1 MLNAYLYEGL
11 RTPFGRH
18 AGTLAKVR
26 PDDLLAEVMKTLMK
40 KSAFKPEQIEDIIVG
55 CANQSG
61 EDSRC
66 VARHAGLLAGLPLEI
81 PGTVLQRNCAS
92 GLGAM
97 VHAAH
102 AITAGEGDVFLVGG
116 VESMSR
122 SPLVMSRSESA
133 FGRDVKLYD
142 STIGP
147 RFSNPKLVKQF
158 GDDQMPQTADR
169 LAREYE
175 IKREEADTFALASQ
189 QKYAIAKGEG
199 FFAGEISPVEL
210 PPTRKGPVPPVAD
223 DEHPRPTVDMAA
235 LAKMKSLYE
244 GGVTTAGNASGV
256 NDGAVALI
264 VASKE
269 AGDKAGV
276 KPIAR
281 IIASA
286 AAGVPP
292 QIMGIGPV
300 AASKKALARVGL
312 TIKDMDVIEINEAFA
327 AQVLSCL
334 KGLGVALD
342 DSRVNPNGGAI
353 AVGHPLGASGARLA
367 LTAARQLQRSGGRYA
382 LGQPVHRR
390 RAGHGRDS
398 GAGLKAGTQWTQR
411 FAKDEQK

>member
-18 AGTLAKVR
+18 GGTLAKVR
-26 PDDLLAEVMKTLMK
+26 PDDLLADVMKTVMK
-40 KSAFKPEQIEDIIVG
+40 QSAFKPEQIEDIVVG
-55 CANQSG
+55 CANQGG

-66 VARHAGLLAGLPLEI
+66 VARHAGLVAGMPIET

-92 GLGAM
+92 GLGAL

-102 AITAGEGDVFLVGG
+102 SITAGEGDVFMVGG

-122 SPLVMSRSESA
+122 SPIVMSRAESPFA
-133 FGRDVKLYD
+133 RDIKFYD

-158 GDDQMPQTADR
+158 GDDQMPQTADT
-169 LAREYE
+169 LARQYE

-199 FFAGEISPVEL
+199 FFAGEISPVEM

-223 DEHPRPTVDMAA
+223 DEHPRPTTDMAA
-235 LAKMKSLYE
+235 LAKMRPLYE

-269 AGDKAGV
+269 AGDKAG
-276 KPIAR
+276 AR
-281 IIASA
+281 PLARVIASA

-300 AASKKALARVGL
+300 AASKKALARAGL
-312 TIKDMDVIEINEAFA
+312 QIKDMDVIEINEAFA

-334 KGLGVALD
+334 KGLGVAFD
-342 DSRVNPNGGAI
+342 DTRVNPNGGAI

-382 LGQPVHRR
+382 LVSLCIGGGQGMAAILERV
-390 RAGHGRDS
+390 
-398 GAGLKAGTQWTQR
+398 
-411 FAKDEQK
+411 

>member
-1 MLNAYLYEGL
+1 MLDAYVYEGV

-18 AGTLAKVR
+18 AGVLAKVR
-26 PDDLLAEVMKTLMK
+26 PDDLLADAIRNLMK
-40 KSAFKPEQIEDIIVG
+40 KSAFKPEQIEDIVVG
-55 CANQSG
+55 CANQAG

-66 VARHAGLLAGLPLEI
+66 VARHAGLVAGLPIET

-92 GLGAM
+92 GLGAV

-102 AITAGEGDVFLVGG
+102 AITAGEGEVFLVGG

-147 RFSNPKLVKQF
+147 RFSNPKLVKRF
-158 GDDQMPQTADR
+158 GDDQMPQTADT
-169 LAREYE
+169 LAREYG
-175 IKREEADTFALASQ
+175 IKREDADRFALRSQ

-199 FFAGEISPVEL
+199 FFSGEIAPVEL
-210 PPTRKGPVPPVAD
+210 PPSRKGPVPPVAD
-223 DEHPRPTVDMAA
+223 DEHPRPNTDLDA
-235 LAKMKSLYE
+235 LAKMRTLYD

-264 VASKE
+264 VGSRE
-269 AGDKAGV
+269 AGQKAGI
-276 KPIAR
+276 KPLAR
-281 IIASA
+281 VIASA

-300 AASKKALARVGL
+300 AASKKALARAGL
-312 TIKDMDVIEINEAFA
+312 SIKDMDIIEINEAFA
-327 AQVLSCL
+327 AQVLACL
-334 KGLGVALD
+334 KGLEVQFD

-353 AVGHPLGASGARLA
+353 AVGHPLGASGGRLA

-382 LGQPVHRR
+382 LVSLCIGGGQGMAAILERI
-390 RAGHGRDS
+390 
-398 GAGLKAGTQWTQR
+398 
-411 FAKDEQK
+411 

>member
-1 MLNAYLYEGL
+1 MLDAYLYEGL

-18 AGTLAKVR
+18 AGVLAKVR
-26 PDDLLAEVMKTLMK
+26 PDDLLAEAVRNLMK
-40 KSAFKPEQIEDIIVG
+40 KSAFKPEQIEDFIVG
-55 CANQSG
+55 CANQAG

-66 VARHAGLLAGLPLEI
+66 VARHAGLVAGLPIEM
-81 PGTVLQRNCAS
+81 PGTVIQRNCAS
-92 GLGAM
+92 GLGA
-97 VHAAH
+97 VVQASH
-102 AITAGEGDVFLVGG
+102 AITAGEGDVYLVGG

-147 RFSNPKLVKQF
+147 RFSNPKLVKRF
-158 GDDQMPQTADR
+158 GDDQMPQTADN

-175 IKREEADTFALASQ
+175 IKREEADQFALRSQ

-199 FFAGEISPVEL
+199 FFSGEIAPVEL
-210 PPTRKGPVPPVAD
+210 PPSRKGPVPPVVD
-223 DEHPRPTVDMAA
+223 DEHPRPGTDLDA
-235 LAKMKSLYE
+235 LTKMRPLYE

-264 VASKE
+264 IASKT

-281 IIASA
+281 VIASA

-292 QIMGIGPV
+292 HIMGIGPV
-300 AASKKALARVGL
+300 AASKKALARAGL
-312 TIKDMDVIEINEAFA
+312 AIKDLDVIEINEAFA
-327 AQVLSCL
+327 AQVLGCL
-334 KGLGVALD
+334 KGLGVAFD

-353 AVGHPLGASGARLA
+353 AVGHPLGASGARLT
-367 LTAARQLQRSGGRYA
+367 LTAARQLHRSGGRYA
-382 LGQPVHRR
+382 LVSLCIGGGQGMAAILERV
-390 RAGHGRDS
+390 
-398 GAGLKAGTQWTQR
+398 
-411 FAKDEQK
+411 

>member
-1 MLNAYLYEGL
+1 MLDAYIYEGL

-18 AGTLAKVR
+18 AGVLARVR
-26 PDDLLAEVMKTLMK
+26 PDDLLADVMKKLMH
-40 KSAFKPEQIEDIIVG
+40 KSAFKPEQIEDIVVG
-55 CANQSG
+55 CANQAG

-66 VARHAGLLAGLPLEI
+66 VARHAGLVAGLPIET

-92 GLGAM
+92 GLGAL

-102 AITAGEGDVFLVGG
+102 AITAGEGEVFLVGG

-158 GDDQMPQTADR
+158 GDDQMPQTADT
-169 LAREYE
+169 LARQYE
-175 IKREEADTFALASQ
+175 IRREQADAFALASQ
-189 QKYAIAKGEG
+189 RKYANAKGEG

-210 PPTRKGPVPPVAD
+210 PATRKGPVPPVTE
-223 DEHPRPTVDMAA
+223 DEHPRPNTDMEA
-235 LAKMKSLYE
+235 LARMKPLYE

-256 NDGAVALI
+256 NDGAVAMI
-264 VASKE
+264 VASRR
-269 AGDKAGV
+269 AGDQAGV
-276 KPIAR
+276 KPLAR
-281 IIASA
+281 VVASA
-286 AAGVPP
+286 AVGVPP

-300 AASKKALARVGL
+300 AASKKALARAGL

-334 KGLGVALD
+334 KGLEVAFD

-353 AVGHPLGASGARLA
+353 AVGHPLGASGGRLA

-382 LGQPVHRR
+382 LVSLCIGGGQGMAAILERV
-390 RAGHGRDS
+390 
-398 GAGLKAGTQWTQR
+398 
-411 FAKDEQK
+411 

>member
-1 MLNAYLYEGL
+1 MLDAYLYEGL

-18 AGTLAKVR
+18 AGVLARVR
-26 PDDLLAEVMKTLMK
+26 PDDLLADAVKNLMR
-40 KSAFKPEQIEDIIVG
+40 KSAFKPEQIEDFIVG
-55 CANQSG
+55 CANQAG

-66 VARHAGLLAGLPLEI
+66 VARHAGLVAGLPIEM

-92 GLGAM
+92 GLGAV

-102 AITAGEGDVFLVGG
+102 AITAGEGEVFLVGG

-158 GDDQMPQTADR
+158 GDDQMPQTADT
-169 LAREYE
+169 LAREYS
-175 IKREEADTFALASQ
+175 IKRDEADRFAAASQ

-199 FFAGEISPVEL
+199 FFAGEIAPVEL
-210 PPTRKGPVPPVAD
+210 PPSRKGPVSPVAE
-223 DEHPRPTVDMAA
+223 DEHPRPGTDLDT
-235 LAKMKSLYE
+235 LAKMKALYE

-256 NDGAVALI
+256 NDGAVALML
-264 VASKE
+264 ASKA
-269 AGDKAGV
+269 AGDKAGI
-276 KPIAR
+276 KPLAR
-281 IIASA
+281 VIASA

-300 AASKKALARVGL
+300 AASKKALARAGL
-312 TIKDMDVIEINEAFA
+312 SLKDLDIIEINEAFA
-327 AQVLSCL
+327 AQVLACL

-353 AVGHPLGASGARLA
+353 AVGHPLGASGARIA

-382 LGQPVHRR
+382 LVSLCIGGGQGMAAILERV
-390 RAGHGRDS
+390 
-398 GAGLKAGTQWTQR
+398 
-411 FAKDEQK
+411 

>member
-18 AGTLAKVR
+18 AGVLAKVR
-26 PDDLLAEVMKTLMK
+26 PDDLLADAIKNLMK

-55 CANQSG
+55 CANQAG

-66 VARHAGLLAGLPLEI
+66 VARHAGLVAGLPIET

-92 GLGAM
+92 GLGAV

-102 AITAGEGDVFLVGG
+102 SITAGEGDVFLVGG

-133 FGRDVKLYD
+133 FARDIKLYD

-147 RFSNPKLVKQF
+147 RFSNPKLVKRF
-158 GDDQMPQTADR
+158 GDDQMPQTADN
-169 LAREYE
+169 LAREYG
-175 IKREEADTFALASQ
+175 INREEADKFALRSQ
-189 QKYAIAKGEG
+189 QRYAVAKGEG
-199 FFAGEISPVEL
+199 FFSGEIAAVEL
-210 PPTRKGPVPPVAD
+210 PPSRKGPVPPIAD
-223 DEHPRPTVDMAA
+223 DEHPRPNTDLDA
-235 LAKMKSLYE
+235 LAKMRPLYD

-264 VASKE
+264 IASKE

-281 IIASA
+281 VIASA
-286 AAGVPP
+286 SAGVPP

-300 AASKKALARVGL
+300 AASKKALARAGL
-312 TIKDMDVIEINEAFA
+312 SIKDLDIIEINEAFA
-327 AQVLSCL
+327 AQVLACL
-334 KGLGVALD
+334 KDLGVALD

-382 LGQPVHRR
+382 LVSLCIGGGQGMAAILERV
-390 RAGHGRDS
+390 
-398 GAGLKAGTQWTQR
+398 
-411 FAKDEQK
+411 

>member
-18 AGTLAKVR
+18 AGVLAKVR
-26 PDDLLAEVMKTLMK
+26 PDDLLADVMKSLMK
-40 KSAFKPEQIEDIIVG
+40 KSAFKPEQIEDIVVG
-55 CANQSG
+55 CANQGG

-66 VARHAGLLAGLPLEI
+66 VARHAGLAAGLPLEI

-92 GLGAM
+92 GLGAL

-102 AITAGEGDVFLVGG
+102 SITAGEGDVFLVGG

-122 SPLVMSRSESA
+122 SPLVMSRAESA
-133 FGRDVKLYD
+133 FARDIKLYD

-147 RFSNPKLVKQF
+147 RFSNPRLVKQF
-158 GDDQMPQTADR
+158 GDDQMPQTADT
-169 LAREYE
+169 LAREYD

-223 DEHPRPTVDMAA
+223 DEHPRPTTDMAA
-235 LAKMKSLYE
+235 LAKMRPLYE

-269 AGDKAGV
+269 AGEKAGV

-281 IIASA
+281 VNASA

-300 AASKKALARVGL
+300 AASKKALARAGL

-334 KGLGVALD
+334 KGLGVAFD
-342 DSRVNPNGGAI
+342 DKRVNPNGGAI
-353 AVGHPLGASGARLA
+353 AIGHPLGASGARLA
-367 LTAARQLQRSGGRYA
+367 LTAVRQLQRTGGRYA
-382 LGQPVHRR
+382 LVSLCIGGGQGMAAILERV
-390 RAGHGRDS
+390 
-398 GAGLKAGTQWTQR
+398 
-411 FAKDEQK
+411 

>member
-1 MLNAYLYEGL
+1 MLNAYIYEGL

-18 AGTLAKVR
+18 GGSLAKVR
-26 PDDLLAEVMKTLMK
+26 PDDLLADVMKNLMQ

-55 CANQSG
+55 CANQGG

-66 VARHAGLLAGLPLEI
+66 VARHAGLVAGLPIET

-92 GLGAM
+92 GLGAL

-102 AITAGEGDVFLVGG
+102 AITAGEGDVFMVGG

-122 SPLVMSRSESA
+122 SPLVMSRAESA
-133 FGRDVKLYD
+133 FARDIKLYD

-158 GDDQMPQTADR
+158 GDDQMPQTADN
-169 LAREYE
+169 LAREYG
-175 IKREEADTFALASQ
+175 IKREEADQFALSSQ
-189 QKYAIAKGEG
+189 QKYAVARGEG
-199 FFAGEISPVEL
+199 FFAGEISPVAL
-210 PPTRKGPVPPVAD
+210 PPNRKGPVPPVAD
-223 DEHPRPTVDMAA
+223 DEHPRPATDMAA
-235 LAKMKSLYE
+235 LAKMRSLYE

-256 NDGAVALI
+256 NDGAAAML
-264 VASKE
+264 VASRE
-269 AGDKAGV
+269 AGDKAGI
-276 KPIAR
+276 KPLAR
-281 IIASA
+281 VIASA

-312 TIKDMDVIEINEAFA
+312 TVKDMDVIEINEAFA

-334 KGLGVALD
+334 KGLDVAFD
-342 DSRVNPNGGAI
+342 DKRVNPNGGAI

-367 LTAARQLQRSGGRYA
+367 LTAARQLQRTGGRYA
-382 LGQPVHRR
+382 LVSLCIGGGQGMAAVLERV
-390 RAGHGRDS
+390 
-398 GAGLKAGTQWTQR
+398 
-411 FAKDEQK
+411 

>member
-1 MLNAYLYEGL
+1 MLDAYLYEGL

-18 AGTLAKVR
+18 GGTLAKVR
-26 PDDLLAEVMKTLMK
+26 PDDLLADAMRNLMK

-55 CANQSG
+55 CANQGG

-66 VARHAGLLAGLPLEI
+66 VARHAGLVAGLPIET

-92 GLGAM
+92 GLGAV

-102 AITAGEGDVFLVGG
+102 AITAGEGDVFMAGG

-122 SPLVMSRSESA
+122 SPLVMSRAESA
-133 FGRDVKLYD
+133 FARDIKLYD

-147 RFSNPKLVKQF
+147 RFSNPKLTKQF
-158 GDDQMPQTADR
+158 GDDQMPQTADT
-169 LAREYE
+169 LARQYE
-175 IKREEADTFALASQ
+175 IKREDADKFALRSQ
-189 QKYAIAKGEG
+189 QRYAVAKGEG

-210 PPTRKGPVPPVAD
+210 PPSRKGPVPPVAD
-223 DEHPRPTVDMAA
+223 DEHPRPGTDMDT
-235 LAKMKSLYE
+235 LAKMRPLYD

-264 VASKE
+264 LASKG
-269 AGDKAGV
+269 AGDKAGA

-281 IIASA
+281 VIASA

-300 AASKKALARVGL
+300 AASKKALARAGL
-312 TIKDMDVIEINEAFA
+312 DIKDMDIIEINEAFA

-334 KGLGVALD
+334 KGLGVAFD

-353 AVGHPLGASGARLA
+353 ALGHPLGASGARLA

-382 LGQPVHRR
+382 LVSLCIGGGQGMAVILER
-390 RAGHGRDS
+390 G
-398 GAGLKAGTQWTQR
+398 
-411 FAKDEQK
+411 

>member
-18 AGTLAKVR
+18 GGTLAKVR
-26 PDDLLAEVMKTLMK
+26 PDDLLADAIRNLMK
-40 KSAFKPEQIEDIIVG
+40 KSAFKPDQIEDVIVG
-55 CANQSG
+55 CANQGG

-66 VARHAGLLAGLPLEI
+66 VARHASLVAGLPIET

-92 GLGAM
+92 GLGAV

-102 AITAGEGDVFLVGG
+102 AISAGEGDVYVAGG

-122 SPLVMSRSESA
+122 SPLVMSRAESA
-133 FGRDVKLYD
+133 FARDIKLYD

-147 RFSNPKLVKQF
+147 RFSNPKLTKQF
-158 GDDQMPQTADR
+158 GDDQMPQTADT
-169 LAREYE
+169 LARQYE
-175 IKREEADTFALASQ
+175 IKRDEADKFALRSQ
-189 QKYAIAKGEG
+189 QRYSVAKGEG
-199 FFAGEISPVEL
+199 FFSGEISPVEL
-210 PPTRKGPVPPVAD
+210 PPSRKGPVPPIAD
-223 DEHPRPTVDMAA
+223 DEHPRPATDMET
-235 LAKMKSLYE
+235 LAKMRPLYD

-264 VASKE
+264 LGSKD

-276 KPIAR
+276 KPLAR
-281 IIASA
+281 VIASA

-300 AASKKALARVGL
+300 AASKKALARAGL
-312 TIKDMDVIEINEAFA
+312 EIKDMDIVEINEAFA

-334 KGLGVALD
+334 KGLGVAFD

-367 LTAARQLQRSGGRYA
+367 LTAARQLQRTGGRYA
-382 LGQPVHRR
+382 LVSLCIGGGQGMAVILERV
-390 RAGHGRDS
+390 
-398 GAGLKAGTQWTQR
+398 
-411 FAKDEQK
+411 

>member
-1 MLNAYLYEGL
+1 MLDAYIYDGL

-18 AGTLAKVR
+18 AGVLAKVR
-26 PDDLLAEVMKTLMK
+26 PDDLLADVIKAVMK
-40 KSAFKPEQIEDIIVG
+40 KSAFKPEQIEDLVVG
-55 CANQSG
+55 CANQGG

-66 VARHAGLLAGLPLEI
+66 VARHAGLAASLPIET

-92 GLGAM
+92 GLGA
-97 VHAAH
+97 VVYAAH

-147 RFSNPKLVKQF
+147 RFSNPRLTKQF
-158 GDDQMPQTADR
+158 GDDQMPQTADN
-169 LAREYE
+169 LARDYD
-175 IKREEADTFALASQ
+175 IKREDADRFALRSQ
-189 QKYAIAKGEG
+189 QRYAVAKGEG
-199 FFAGEISPVEL
+199 FFAGEISPVEM
-210 PPTRKGPVPPVAD
+210 PSTRKGPVPPVAD
-223 DEHPRPTVDMAA
+223 DEHPRPGTDLET
-235 LAKMKSLYE
+235 LARMKALYE

-256 NDGAVALI
+256 NDGAVALTL
-264 VASKE
+264 ASLA
-269 AGDKAGV
+269 AGEKAGA

-281 IIASA
+281 VIASA
-286 AAGVPP
+286 SMGVPP
-292 QIMGIGPV
+292 RIMGIGPV
-300 AASKKALARVGL
+300 AASKKALARAGL

-327 AQVLSCL
+327 AQVLACL

-342 DSRVNPNGGAI
+342 DSRVNVNGGAI

-382 LGQPVHRR
+382 LVSLCIGGGQGMAAILEKV
-390 RAGHGRDS
+390 
-398 GAGLKAGTQWTQR
+398 
-411 FAKDEQK
+411 

>member
-1 MLNAYLYEGL
+1 MLNAYIYEGL

-26 PDDLLAEVMKTLMK
+26 PDDLLADVMKNLMK
-40 KSAFKPEQIEDIIVG
+40 KSAFKPGQIEDIIVG

-66 VARHAGLLAGLPLEI
+66 VARHAGLVAGLPVEI

-92 GLGAM
+92 GLGAL

-169 LAREYE
+169 LAREYG

-223 DEHPRPTVDMAA
+223 DEHPRPNVDMAA

-264 VASKE
+264 LASKE
-269 AGDKAGV
+269 AGDKANV

-281 IIASA
+281 VIASA

-300 AASKKALARVGL
+300 AASKKALARAGL
-312 TIKDMDVIEINEAFA
+312 GIKDMDVIEINEAFA

-334 KGLGVALD
+334 KGLDVAFD

-382 LGQPVHRR
+382 LVSLCIGGGQGMTAILERV
-390 RAGHGRDS
+390 
-398 GAGLKAGTQWTQR
+398 
-411 FAKDEQK
+411 